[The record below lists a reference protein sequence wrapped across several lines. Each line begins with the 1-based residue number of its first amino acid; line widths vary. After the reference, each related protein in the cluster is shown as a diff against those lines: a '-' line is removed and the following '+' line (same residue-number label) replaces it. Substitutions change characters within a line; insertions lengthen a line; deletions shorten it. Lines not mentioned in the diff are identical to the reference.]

1 MIFKRIKI
9 NLMYIISNIFG
20 IIFKQRSYVRI
31 LILLILDIFILTSS
45 LLISSILLSIKN
57 LYYFSYQDYKLLFF
71 LILFSIPIYFF
82 TGQYKDLTRFIGSKS
97 IYQIMVRN
105 FFLILISYLLF
116 FYPLSLGF
124 VLWTFISSISY
135 TSRIILRDII
145 VYLNNKRNDESGVL
159 IYGAGAAGARLLNI
173 LNLENKYFVK
183 GFIDDDPSLWGR
195 SILGINIYPP
205 SQIHNLKMNEKIKKI
220 LLAIPSI
227 VKDDLRRILSNLS
240 KLNINVL
247 QIPNLTEIIQGKSKI
262 NNLRPIDF
270 EDLLERDVVLPE
282 YEVLAKDLYQKVI
295 LVTGAGGSIG
305 SQLCRELYAF
315 KPAKIILFDISE
327 PSLHKIYQEFISLK
341 SKDTIF
347 VPVLGSASDYYLV
360 NKVVSENKVNII
372 FHAAA
377 YKHVPLVEINPLVGI
392 KNNVFSTKV
401 VCECAIKNAVEKFVL
416 ISSDK
421 AVRPTNLM
429 GASKRISELVV
440 QANQEK
446 IFNENLDL
454 DSNTIFLM
462 VRFGNVINS
471 SGSVIPLFQ
480 KQIKEGGPI
489 TLTHERIT
497 RYFMTINEACQ
508 LVIQATF
515 FAKGGDLFILN
526 MGEPVEIKKIAQQM
540 ISLNGLTLKDES
552 NPAGDIEIVISGLR
566 PGEKL
571 YEELLIDNNSLP
583 TNHPLIFRA
592 KENFI
597 KHSLLM
603 PLLDKLEQCCN
614 KQELE
619 KSFKL
624 ISEIVPEWKKYYE
637 Q

>member
-1 MIFKRIKI
+1 M
-9 NLMYIISNIFG
+9 
-20 IIFKQRSYVRI
+20 
-31 LILLILDIFILTSS
+31 
-45 LLISSILLSIKN
+45 
-57 LYYFSYQDYKLLFF
+57 
-71 LILFSIPIYFF
+71 
-82 TGQYKDLTRFIGSKS
+82 
-97 IYQIMVRN
+97 
-105 FFLILISYLLF
+105 
-116 FYPLSLGF
+116 
-124 VLWTFISSISY
+124 
-135 TSRIILRDII
+135 
-145 VYLNNKRNDESGVL
+145 
-159 IYGAGAAGARLLNI
+159 
-173 LNLENKYFVK
+173 
-183 GFIDDDPSLWGR
+183 
-195 SILGINIYPP
+195 
-205 SQIHNLKMNEKIKKI
+205 
-220 LLAIPSI
+220 
-227 VKDDLRRILSNLS
+227 
-240 KLNINVL
+240 
-247 QIPNLTEIIQGKSKI
+247 
-262 NNLRPIDF
+262 
-270 EDLLERDVVLPE
+270 
-282 YEVLAKDLYQKVI
+282 
-295 LVTGAGGSIG
+295 VTGAGGSIG

-315 KPAKIILFDISE
+315 KPAKVILFDISE
-327 PSLHKIYQEFISLK
+327 PSLYNVYQEFIRFK
-341 SKDTIF
+341 SKDTVV
-347 VPVLGSASDYYLV
+347 VPVLGTASDYYLV
-360 NKVVSENKVNII
+360 DKVISENKVNII

-377 YKHVPLVEINPLVGI
+377 YKHVPLVEINPLEGI

-401 VCECAIKNAVEKFVL
+401 VCECARKNAVEKFVL

-440 QANQEK
+440 QATQEK
-446 IFNENLDL
+446 VFNENLDL
-454 DSNTIFLM
+454 DSKTIFLM
-462 VRFGNVINS
+462 VRFGNVLNS

-508 LVIQATF
+508 LVIQATSL
-515 FAKGGDLFILN
+515 AKGGDLFLLN

-552 NPAGDIEIVISGLR
+552 NPEGDIEIVISGLR

-597 KHSLLM
+597 QHSLLM
-603 PLLDKLEQCCN
+603 PLIEKLEQYCD

-624 ISEIVPEWKKYYE
+624 ISEIVPEWEKSYE

>member
-1 MIFKRIKI
+1 MIFRKIKI
-9 NLMYIISNIFG
+9 SLMHKISIIFG
-20 IIFKQRSYVRI
+20 IIFRQRSYVRI
-31 LILLILDIFILTSS
+31 LILILLDIFLITSS
-45 LLISSILLSIKN
+45 LLISSVLLSIKN

-105 FFLILISYLLF
+105 FVLVLISYLLF
-116 FYPLSLGF
+116 LYPFSLGF
-124 VLWTFISSISY
+124 VLWTFISSLSC

-173 LNLENKYFVK
+173 LKLENEYFVK

-205 SQIHNLKMNEKIKKI
+205 SDIENLKVNEKIKKI

-247 QIPNLTEIIQGKSKI
+247 QIPNLTDIIQGKSKI
-262 NNLRPIDF
+262 NNLRPINF
-270 EDLLERDVVLPE
+270 EDLLGRDVVHPE
-282 YEVLAKDLYQKVI
+282 YKVLEKDLYQKVI

-327 PSLHKIYQEFISLK
+327 PSLYNVYQEFISLK
-341 SKDTIF
+341 SKDTMII
-347 VPVLGSASDYYLV
+347 PVLGTASDYYLV
-360 NKVVSENKVNII
+360 DKVISENKVNII

-377 YKHVPLVEINPLVGI
+377 YKHVPLVEINPLEGI

-401 VCECAIKNAVEKFVL
+401 VCECAKKNAVEKFVL

-440 QANQEK
+440 QATQEK
-446 IFNENLDL
+446 VFNENLDL
-454 DSNTIFLM
+454 DSKTIFLM

-508 LVIQATF
+508 LVIQATS
-515 FAKGGDLFILN
+515 FAKGGDLFLLN

-552 NPAGDIEIVISGLR
+552 NPEGDIEIVISGLR

-592 KENFI
+592 RENFI
-597 KHSLLM
+597 QHSTLM
-603 PLLDKLEQCCN
+603 PLIKKLEQYCD

-624 ISEIVPEWKKYYE
+624 ISEIVPEWKKSYE
-637 Q
+637 